1 MTNKQPRAPELW
13 SDSIYLV
20 INYALQSRSK
30 HILFGQYLR
39 NTVKIHTD
47 THTHDILKKIHLK
60 QTNI

>member
-47 THTHDILKKIHLK
+47 THTLTIF
-60 QTNI
+60 